1 MAQKEDIRSRIRAIN
16 PQALDLIDE
25 IDRLLPGDGI
35 NITVTEDMLSEEVEM
50 AVLEAFL
57 KIGNSP
63 AEAEINTKDYLDKIK
78 RMEEKLEA
86 L

>member
-35 NITVTEDMLSEEVEM
+35 NITVTEDMVPEEVEM